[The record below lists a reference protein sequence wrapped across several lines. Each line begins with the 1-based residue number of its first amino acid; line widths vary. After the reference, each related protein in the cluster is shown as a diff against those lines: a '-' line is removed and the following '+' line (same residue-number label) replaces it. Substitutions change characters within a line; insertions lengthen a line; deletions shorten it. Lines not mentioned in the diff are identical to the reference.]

1 MASRESYRDIV
12 DRMFGE
18 LSGLERQSLLLAI
31 QRLDEAA
38 QSLGIDVVAE
48 LQEGHTLTD
57 IFDLSTERQPK
68 AISLR
73 KKMPAV
79 ETIQSAGQMPM
90 PCAVSWILRL

>member
-1 MASRESYRDIV
+1 MANRESFRDIV

-57 IFDLSTERQPK
+57 IFDLITERQQK
-68 AISLR
+68 R
-73 KKMPAV
+73 
-79 ETIQSAGQMPM
+79 SA
-90 PCAVSWILRL
+90 

>member
-1 MASRESYRDIV
+1 MAKCESYRDIV
-12 DRMFGE
+12 DRMCGE

-57 IFDLSTERQPK
+57 IFDLITERQQK
-68 AISLR
+68 R
-73 KKMPAV
+73 
-79 ETIQSAGQMPM
+79 SA
-90 PCAVSWILRL
+90 

>member
-57 IFDLSTERQPK
+57 IFDLITERQQK
-68 AISLR
+68 R
-73 KKMPAV
+73 
-79 ETIQSAGQMPM
+79 SA
-90 PCAVSWILRL
+90 

>member
-12 DRMFGE
+12 DRMFRE

-38 QSLGIDVVAE
+38 QSLGIDVGAE

-57 IFDLSTERQPK
+57 IFDLITERQQKP
-68 AISLR
+68 
-73 KKMPAV
+73 
-79 ETIQSAGQMPM
+79 SA
-90 PCAVSWILRL
+90 

>member
-48 LQEGHTLTD
+48 LQEGHPLTD
-57 IFDLSTERQPK
+57 IFDLITERQQK
-68 AISLR
+68 R
-73 KKMPAV
+73 
-79 ETIQSAGQMPM
+79 SA
-90 PCAVSWILRL
+90 

>member
-31 QRLDEAA
+31 QKLDEAA

-57 IFDLSTERQPK
+57 IFDLITERQQK
-68 AISLR
+68 R
-73 KKMPAV
+73 
-79 ETIQSAGQMPM
+79 SA
-90 PCAVSWILRL
+90 

>member
-31 QRLDEAA
+31 QKLDEAA

-57 IFDLSTERQPK
+57 IFDLISERQ
-68 AISLR
+68 R
-73 KKMPAV
+73 KR
-79 ETIQSAGQMPM
+79 SA
-90 PCAVSWILRL
+90 

>member
-1 MASRESYRDIV
+1 MKYPYWVALVGLAPPWPNLNPIAI

-31 QRLDEAA
+31 QKLDEAA

-57 IFDLSTERQPK
+57 IFDLITERQQK
-68 AISLR
+68 R
-73 KKMPAV
+73 
-79 ETIQSAGQMPM
+79 SA
-90 PCAVSWILRL
+90 

>member
-57 IFDLSTERQPK
+57 IFDLITERQQKP
-68 AISLR
+68 
-73 KKMPAV
+73 
-79 ETIQSAGQMPM
+79 SA
-90 PCAVSWILRL
+90 

>member
-31 QRLDEAA
+31 QKLDEAA
-38 QSLGIDVVAE
+38 QSLGINVVAE

-57 IFDLSTERQPK
+57 IFDLITERQQK
-68 AISLR
+68 R
-73 KKMPAV
+73 
-79 ETIQSAGQMPM
+79 SA
-90 PCAVSWILRL
+90 

>member
-1 MASRESYRDIV
+1 MANRESYRDIV

-57 IFDLSTERQPK
+57 IFDLITEHQQKR
-68 AISLR
+68 
-73 KKMPAV
+73 
-79 ETIQSAGQMPM
+79 SA
-90 PCAVSWILRL
+90 

>member
-31 QRLDEAA
+31 QKLDEAA

-48 LQEGHTLTD
+48 LQEGHPLTYS
-57 IFDLSTERQPK
+57 I
-68 AISLR
+68 
-73 KKMPAV
+73 
-79 ETIQSAGQMPM
+79 
-90 PCAVSWILRL
+90 